1 MSDTRATQFRSKK
14 GEQKVNIGRDI
25 EIFLRQKD
33 MPPTKFGR
41 LAARDPRLVFDIR
54 LGRELRPPLAE
65 RVRTFMQRERA

>member
-1 MSDTRATQFRSKK
+1 MSDTRATQSRSKK

-25 EIFLRQKD
+25 EIFLRQND

-65 RVRTFMQRERA
+65 RVRTFMQRESA